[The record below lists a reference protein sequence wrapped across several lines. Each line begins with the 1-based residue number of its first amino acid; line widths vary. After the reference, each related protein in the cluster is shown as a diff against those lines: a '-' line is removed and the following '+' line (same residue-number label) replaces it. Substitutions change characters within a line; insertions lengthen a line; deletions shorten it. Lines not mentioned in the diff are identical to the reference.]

1 MDNLSSI
8 FSRSPEVY
16 VLTGLFLMMSATL
29 LIVIN
34 FFTRKINEVEKARAA
49 IQVEEARVFDFLH
62 GLGEAFSEGVRCSQ
76 LHRFIVEG
84 AIRILEA
91 RGGCLYLVDRSES
104 LLVPAYISN
113 ACPPIVEVPVR
124 ILEQATTVPIA
135 LESYLRLHS
144 INRDESIL
152 GGVWNSGKPRLFDA
166 EELSLLN
173 PSNSSIRAHSA
184 IVAPLVYCRKT
195 LGILALAN
203 GPMSPPFT
211 QSDLGIFGTI
221 TEQSAFALYNEIIYF
236 EAGEKKRLQH
246 DLEIAR
252 EIQSILLPSS
262 PPSIPGYEISGLNI
276 PARYVSGD
284 YFDYI
289 TVDEHRTGI
298 AIADVSGKGVP
309 ASLIMAMCRSVI
321 RSQAPRAQSS
331 AEVLSRVNSQLYPD
345 IKEDMFISMAYVIL
359 DTQQDSVT
367 LARAGHD
374 APLLY
379 RADSRTVEK
388 LTPKGMALGID
399 SGEVFDRVCADYSF
413 RLNPNDCLLLY
424 TDGATEAL
432 EETGQEFGM
441 PRLVQ
446 GFQAS
451 AIEGAAGVVKRLT
464 EDLKGFAGSY
474 PQHDDITLIAI
485 RKL

>member
-1 MDNLSSI
+1 M
-8 FSRSPEVY
+8 
-16 VLTGLFLMMSATL
+16 AAAL
-29 LIVIN
+29 LLVVNSFI
-34 FFTRKINEVEKARAA
+34 RKINELEKSRAA

-62 GLGEAFSEGVRCSQ
+62 GLGEAFSEGVRSSQ

-91 RGGCLYLVDRSES
+91 RGGCLYLVDRSDS

-113 ACPPIVEVPVR
+113 ACPPIVEVPAR
-124 ILEQATTVPIA
+124 ILEQAATVPIA

-144 INRDESIL
+144 VNRDESIL

-173 PSNSSIRAHSA
+173 TSNSSVRAHWA
-184 IVAPLVYCRKT
+184 VVAPLIYCRKT

-203 GPMSPPFT
+203 GPMNAPFT
-211 QSDLGIFGTI
+211 QSDLEIFGTI
-221 TEQSAFALYNEIIYF
+221 TEQSAFALYNEIIYY

-252 EIQSILLPSS
+252 EIQSILLPSA

-289 TVDEHRTGI
+289 TIDEHRTGI

-321 RSQAPRAQSS
+321 RSQAPHASTGR
-331 AEVLSRVNSQLYPD
+331 EVLSRVNSQLYPD
-345 IKEDMFISMAYVIL
+345 IKEDMFISMAYLIL
-359 DTQQDSVT
+359 DTQQGTAT

-374 APLLY
+374 SPLLY

-399 SGEVFDRVCADYSF
+399 SGEVFDRVCVDYSF

-441 PRLVQ
+441 PRLIQ
-446 GFQAS
+446 GLQAS

-464 EDLKGFAGSY
+464 EDLKGFVGNY